1 MENKMPHLFHI
12 IFSVFLVSCAAAA
25 NPEGPNIKYG
35 GAQQIQK
42 KMIELFPDFKNAN
55 ETRKLIEI
63 TIQSDIEL
71 IKYSIEKST
80 TLFAK
85 VSKCHGDD
93 HMAAVAFNSVF
104 FHGKDLGFY
113 LFNNRIPDTESLNIY
128 EYKIYVNYD
137 DYTEEI
143 HGKMLDICIKVIG
156 NSYGYKFESN
166 KVKLPPL
173 L

>member
-1 MENKMPHLFHI
+1 MLRLVHI
-12 IFSVFLVSCAAAA
+12 IFCVLLVSCATTV
-25 NPEGPNIKYG
+25 NSGEPIIKYG
-35 GAQQIQK
+35 GAQQTQK

-63 TIQSDIEL
+63 TILSDVEL

-80 TLFAK
+80 TLFAR
-85 VSKCHGDD
+85 VSKCDSDD
-93 HMAAVAFNSVF
+93 HMPTVAFNSVF
-104 FHGKDLGFY
+104 FHEKDLGFY
-113 LFNNRIPDTESLNIY
+113 IFNKKTPNIEPLNMH
-128 EYKIYVNYD
+128 EYKIYVNYNN
-137 DYTEEI
+137 YLEEI
-143 HGKMLDICIKVIG
+143 HGKKFDMCIKVIG